1 MPAPLLELLDSLSE
15 GVLVLDSA
23 TGAVVHRNRALGV
36 LLEAEPDSS
45 MLYDAVLQLGQ
56 RWRRLALAPRAE
68 HDGRAL
74 LSDARFVA
82 NRAAYRLWGM
92 ALQLGGSLPVRVLVL
107 VERTGPL
114 LPTVSRLRSR
124 FRLTTREAEVALLLA
139 EGASDADIGRI
150 LGMSVHTARHHG
162 ERIFTK
168 VGVHSRKALALHLA

>member
-92 ALQLGGSLPVRVLVL
+92 ALQLEGSSPARVLVL
-107 VERTGPL
+107 VERTRPL
-114 LPTVSRLRSR
+114 LPTVSHLRSR

-139 EGASDADIGRI
+139 EGLSDADISRI
-150 LGMSVHTARHHG
+150 LGMSIHTARHHG
-162 ERIFTK
+162 ESIFTK